1 MGGRGDVG
9 TAVANTYCLIVPNPP
24 IVLWEVRGK
33 SGKPITCSLERL
45 ASIGCRVTVVVGDEQ
60 IFAEDFK
67 RDDDAIA
74 HAGFLR
80 RDFVGGGW
88 IETFRNDE

>member
-1 MGGRGDVG
+1 LIAREPR
-9 TAVANTYCLIVPNPP
+9 NYCLFVVNPP
-24 IVLWEVRGK
+24 VVLWEVRGK
-33 SGKPITCSLERL
+33 SGKPITCTLERL
-45 ASIGCRVTVVVGDEQ
+45 APIGFRLTVVVGDER

-80 RDFVGGGW
+80 RDFIGGGW
-88 IETFRNDE
+88 VETFRSDE